1 MIHLAIAA
9 ALGFIAG
16 ELYHHS
22 RPIRAVRRWWCAA
35 KLNVVTRQIRDVSE
49 DILDAIEDGDA
60 EGEEAL
66 TDLYIL
72 LSNERDDLRVQLAEL
87 SNP

>member
-1 MIHLAIAA
+1 MIRLAL
-9 ALGFIAG
+9 ALAMGVILG
-16 ELYHHS
+16 ELSHA
-22 RPIRAVRRWWCAA
+22 RPVRAARRLYYVL
-35 KLNVVTRQIRDVSE
+35 KLNAVTHQIRDTSE
-49 DILDAIEDGDA
+49 DILEAIEDGDA

-72 LSNERDDLRVQLAEL
+72 LSNERDDLHVQLAEL

>member
-1 MIHLAIAA
+1 MIRLAV
-9 ALGFIAG
+9 ALAMGFILG
-16 ELYHHS
+16 ELFHA
-22 RPIRAVRRWWCAA
+22 RPIRTVRRWWCAA
-35 KLNVVTRQIRDVSE
+35 SLNVVTRQIRDTSE
-49 DILDAIEDGDA
+49 DILDAIGGGDA

-66 TDLYIL
+66 TDFYIL